1 MLFYVQIN
9 KEHCCVWRAGWDY
22 LGVNCNT
29 NYKKGGGNYVLKHCS
44 TVSWATYCATFEN
57 ITQQTTNIKPST
69 THAQHRNRSDNTSH
83 VHNKAILSTNEVAHQ
98 IWSQPVNSHRC
109 WITFPLTTGGSTWLF
124 ATFQIARLCPLIQVV
139 GGCRQPTCL
148 AQRVHSIWCH
158 CI

>member
-1 MLFYVQIN
+1 
-9 KEHCCVWRAGWDY
+9 
-22 LGVNCNT
+22 VNCNT

-44 TVSWATYCATFEN
+44 TVSWATYCATVEN

-139 GGCRQPTCL
+139 GSAASLPAWHSGCIQYDVIVFKWFLSGSPCCGFKMCNRG
-148 AQRVHSIWCH
+148 VDV
-158 CI
+158 